1 MTELTWL
8 DCCQEVY
15 LFGSRYNGNGMQL
28 MINTGGTK
36 LSFITAGNAYQTEIK
51 NDIKKGKWYHVVI
64 SCKSNG
70 IVRSFVN
77 GDFSKEWTNSPAA
90 SFELGNYN
98 NFRFCIGGDHN
109 GDNINDSQPR
119 FCENPFPGDIAV
131 VRIYEDA
138 LTDTQSKGL
147 FTKFMAGQ

>member
-1 MTELTWL
+1 
-8 DCCQEVY
+8 
-15 LFGSRYNGNGMQL
+15 

-36 LSFITAGNAYQTEIK
+36 LSFITAGIERPKEIK

-109 GDNINDSQPR
+109 GDNINDIYPR

>member
-1 MTELTWL
+1 
-8 DCCQEVY
+8 
-15 LFGSRYNGNGMQL
+15 MQL
-28 MINTGGTK
+28 RINTGGTK
-36 LSFITAGNAYQTEIK
+36 LSFITAGNAYSPESEIK
-51 NDIKKGKWYHVVI
+51 NDMKKGKWYHVVI
-64 SCKSNG
+64 SCKSEDG
-70 IVRSFVN
+70 KVRSFVN

-119 FCENPFPGDIAV
+119 FCDNPFPGDIAV

-138 LTDTQSKGL
+138 LTVTQSKGL

>member
-8 DCCQEVY
+8 DCCLEVY

-109 GDNINDSQPR
+109 GDNNKR
-119 FCENPFPGDIAV
+119 
-131 VRIYEDA
+131 
-138 LTDTQSKGL
+138 
-147 FTKFMAGQ
+147 